1 MNEHSEERNIEAVK
15 EKYCQSWGKEVIKT
29 KLAKQHTCQC
39 MFQKSSCMDAMELI
53 KYCKGKSPLELTE
66 KKLLSISEGILQLHW
81 RLLGFHYW
89 FQKYEGQVLI
99 LIY

>member
-15 EKYCQSWGKEVIKT
+15 EKYCHSWGKEVIKT

-66 KKLLSISEGILQLHW
+66 KNCCQYLKEYYSFIEDYWVFAIDFKNMKV
-81 RLLGFHYW
+81 RYW
-89 FQKYEGQVLI
+89 F
-99 LIY
+99 